1 MKTVFEA
8 VDGKAAAWDFHFW
21 TDDANAGTA
30 VDHDLSQAETLFKV
44 WNPKTNLKVVIFEE
58 NGNRHDLQR
67 AIGHATTLN
76 AVRRHGDF
84 VLADCAANCLQPLG
98 QNDNGWDQGQIFFT
112 PNQVWGMPPY
122 YAQRILSEDHLP
134 LRIAATTE
142 GGLDVVAAK
151 SEDGKTMV
159 LTVVN
164 VADHPIA
171 TSISLGPFRA
181 RLVHAKTVH
190 GSPSESNSSTH
201 PKDVSP
207 QELQVKL
214 LPDSADLTLP
224 ALSLTSVRFS
234 R

>member
-1 MKTVFEA
+1 
-8 VDGKAAAWDFHFW
+8 
-21 TDDANAGTA
+21 
-30 VDHDLSQAETLFKV
+30 
-44 WNPKTNLKVVIFEE
+44 
-58 NGNRHDLQR
+58 
-67 AIGHATTLN
+67 
-76 AVRRHGDF
+76 
-84 VLADCAANCLQPLG
+84 
-98 QNDNGWDQGQIFFT
+98 
-112 PNQVWGMPPY
+112 MPPY
-122 YAQRILSEDHLP
+122 YAQRLLSEDHLP